1 MAFLDAVLPAR
12 SAWRELRAI
21 VEVVAGYRRTFS
33 RDRIGDP
40 APLPPACPGPTW
52 TNEPVVLVHGIGHN
66 PSAWINLAERLDAA
80 GFVDVH
86 AVHYGLGA
94 DVPAIAALLERTV
107 SAVLRSSG
115 ESRVH
120 VVADS
125 LGGVAARYWHDVL
138 DGRHRADAVVTLG
151 APHGG
156 TPWAHLG
163 LMLRNA
169 RAIAPGSSML
179 VEHDHYPR
187 WTTIGGSLDLVVPA
201 SHADLRTSRRID
213 LVGVGHAGLLTSPMV
228 GGLVCAALLEAE
240 HQRAVGIQS
249 ERVALELELHHPIVT
264 APV

>member
-1 MAFLDAVLPAR
+1 MGKHAAWLSSTPSCRLGVHGVNFAPSSKSWPGIGGPSHGIASATRRRCTAR
-12 SAWRELRAI
+12 
-21 VEVVAGYRRTFS
+21 
-33 RDRIGDP
+33 
-40 APLPPACPGPTW
+40 PGPTW
-52 TNEPVVLVHGIGHN
+52 ANEPVVLVHGIGHN

-86 AVHYGLGA
+86 TVRYGLGA
-94 DVPAIAALLERTV
+94 DVPAIAALLDRTV

-120 VVADS
+120 VVAHS

-138 DGRHRADAVVTLG
+138 GGRHRADAVVTLG

-163 LMLRNA
+163 VMLRNA

-201 SHADLRTSRRID
+201 SHAHLRTSRRID
-213 LVGVGHAGLLTSPMV
+213 LVGVGHAGLLTSPV
-228 GGLVCAALLEAE
+228 
-240 HQRAVGIQS
+240 
-249 ERVALELELHHPIVT
+249 VADWSVRRCSKPSIS
-264 APV
+264 APLGFSRNV